1 MTGPREPRHG
11 GGRWKVALV
20 ALPVLCC
27 AGPAL
32 LAALGAG
39 SVGALLG
46 GATGSA
52 ALAVAGLAVVAVAVL
67 VRRRAPVTRT
77 RCWGRAGR

>member
-1 MTGPREPRHG
+1 MNGPREPKQG
-11 GGRWKVALV
+11 SSGWLVALF

-27 AGPAL
+27 AGPAV

-46 GATGSA
+46 GATGSVVI
-52 ALAVAGLAVVAVAVL
+52 AVAGLAVACVALAVL
-67 VRRRAPVTRT
+67 ARRRRAR
-77 RCWGRAGR
+77 R

>member
-1 MTGPREPRHG
+1 MTGPREPKQSRSG
-11 GGRWKVALV
+11 WKVALF

-46 GATGSA
+46 GATGSVT
-52 ALAVAGLAVVAVAVL
+52 LAVAGLAVVGVAVAVL
-67 VRRRAPVTRT
+67 ARRRAR
-77 RCWGRAGR
+77 R

>member
-1 MTGPREPRHG
+1 MTAPKAPRRG
-11 GGRWKVALV
+11 GGWAWALL

-39 SVGALLG
+39 SVGALVG

-52 ALAVAGLAVVAVAVL
+52 VLALAGLAVVCVAVAVL
-67 VRRRAPVTRT
+67 ARRRRA
-77 RCWGRAGR
+77 GR

>member
-1 MTGPREPRHG
+1 MTGPRDPRRG
-11 GGRWKVALV
+11 SGWLMALF

-27 AGPAL
+27 AGPAV
-32 LAALGAG
+32 LAAFGAG

-52 ALAVAGLAVVAVAVL
+52 ILVVAGLAVGCVALAVL
-67 VRRRAPVTRT
+67 ARRRRAPR
-77 RCWGRAGR
+77 

>member
-1 MTGPREPRHG
+1 MSGRRAPKQG
-11 GGRWKVALV
+11 GGRWMVALF

-27 AGPAL
+27 AGPVL

-46 GATGSA
+46 GATGSV
-52 ALAVAGLAVVAVAVL
+52 ALAVAGLAVVGVVL
-67 VRRRAPVTRT
+67 VVLARRRAR
-77 RCWGRAGR
+77 R

>member
-1 MTGPREPRHG
+1 VTGPREPKHG
-11 GGRWKVALV
+11 GSGWLVALF

-32 LAALGAG
+32 PAALGAG

-46 GATGSA
+46 GATGSV
-52 ALAVAGLAVVAVAVL
+52 ALVAAGLAVVGVSVAML
-67 VRRRAPVTRT
+67 VRRRER
-77 RCWGRAGR
+77 R